1 MGMARLKG
9 LVLAAE
15 RREDELALIT
25 GTRAPQTLPVANKPL
40 ISWAIESMRD
50 CGVEEVAVVVSR
62 GTLADVAETL
72 GNGEPVGV
80 NVTYVESE
88 RMPRLGTAMQAAEPF
103 LRGHPFV
110 AHSGECIFADPLTP
124 FVEEFQQASADALLL
139 VRGDEEERPDEL
151 DSRRRQRAVEGRS
164 LPPPGDGL
172 AGVYMFS
179 PMALEAAFSRNG
191 DGPGAIDLLG
201 LLLDRGGRI
210 EARPTGGFWNY
221 TGTVEQLLA
230 ANTMVLDRLQVPSR
244 HIGGDADVKIEGRVS
259 IHPTAR
265 LERASLRG
273 PAVIGPGASVIDAY
287 VGPYTSIGEG
297 ASIENAEIEHS
308 IVLERAQ
315 IRHIGRRLETSLIGP
330 EAIVARDFEIP
341 SALRLKVGRRAEV
354 SLA

>member
-1 MGMARLKG
+1 MARLKG
-9 LVLAAE
+9 LMLAAE
-15 RREDELALIT
+15 RREDELAAIT

-40 ISWAIESMRD
+40 ITWAVDAMRD
-50 CGVEEVAVVVSR
+50 CGVEEIAVVVSR

-72 GNGEPVGV
+72 GDGEPVGV
-80 NVTYVESE
+80 NITYVETD
-88 RMPRLGTAMQAAEPF
+88 RMPRLGTAIRAAEPF

-110 AHSGECIFADPLTP
+110 AHSGECLFADPLAP
-124 FVEEFQQASADALLL
+124 FVESFQEANADALLL
-139 VRGDEEERPDEL
+139 VRGDEEVVPDEL
-151 DSRRRQRAVEGRS
+151 DSRRRQRAVEGRA

-172 AGVYMFS
+172 AGVYLFS

-201 LLLDRGGRI
+201 LLLERGGRI
-210 EARPTGGFWNY
+210 EARSASGFWNY
-221 TGTVEQLLA
+221 SGTVEQLLA
-230 ANTMVLDRLQVPSR
+230 ANTMVLDRLPVAAR
-244 HIGGDADVKIEGRVS
+244 HIGGDADVKVEGRVS

-273 PAVIGPGASVIDAY
+273 PVVIGPGAMVIDSY
-287 VGPYTSIGEG
+287 VGPYTAIGED
-297 ASIENAEIEHS
+297 ACIENAEIEHS
-308 IVLERAQ
+308 IVLHGAQ